1 MHGHF
6 AIRYLCMTFFAEN
19 EHIFLDLEH
28 CNGRGKYSFIKLP
41 PHSSSLAPP
50 VLLTVEVQ
58 FMSCCL

>member
-6 AIRYLCMTFFAEN
+6 AIRYLCMAFFAEN

-28 CNGRGKYSFIKLP
+28 CNGRGKFSFIKLP

-50 VLLTVEVQ
+50 VLLTVEV
-58 FMSCCL
+58 